1 MKNNKNTINQSL
13 DKLSISRAS
22 LYNHLKRLDI
32 RPIKEGRRVYLLDNQ
47 IDDIKA
53 FLLSNLSN
61 LDSKNRQVRQD
72 GYVKEDKPKENI
84 AEKIYKEQISE
95 LKKELEKKQEKIE
108 VLIQDVGR
116 WEGVART
123 LQDQNQKLLEFK
135 PEDKSEIE
143 EVEIIEQEP
152 EKIGIFQKIINFRF

>member
-72 GYVKEDKPKENI
+72 GHVKEDKPKENI

-143 EVEIIEQEP
+143 EAEIIEQEP